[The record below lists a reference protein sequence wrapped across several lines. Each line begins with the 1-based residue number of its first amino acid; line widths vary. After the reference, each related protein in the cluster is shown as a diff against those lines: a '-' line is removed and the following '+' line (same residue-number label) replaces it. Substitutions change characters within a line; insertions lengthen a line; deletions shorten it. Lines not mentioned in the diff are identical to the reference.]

1 MEQVSLTAQPRTGLG
16 KEIAKKLRR
25 DGSIPCVLYGP
36 ASKEAT
42 PLAVK
47 AMELSN
53 ALSTEAKG
61 NVLVNLKIEGDKK
74 ASRMVMFRGFQRDPL
89 KRNIIHVD
97 MYELLM
103 DHKIAVDVPVHFV
116 GKSEGVALGGI
127 LQHEARTLKIE
138 CLPNQIPDKIDV
150 DVTHLLIGQ
159 SIHVKDI
166 ALPQGL
172 KVLGDPNITV
182 ALVAAPMAEVET
194 KTAEEAKAEIA
205 KSFEVKE
212 EEGKK
217 AEAKEAAGK
226 EAAGKEEKKK

>member
-1 MEQVSLTAQPRTGLG
+1 MEQVELTAQQRTGLG
-16 KEIAKKLRR
+16 KGAVKKLKRE
-25 DGSIPCVLYGP
+25 GLIPCVLYGP
-36 ASKEAT
+36 ASKETT
-42 PLAVK
+42 PLVIKTLDLSK
-47 AMELSN
+47 AL
-53 ALSTEAKG
+53 ATEAKG

-74 ASRMVMFRGFQRDPL
+74 KARRVMFRGFQRDPL

-97 MYELLM
+97 LYELMM
-103 DHKIAVDVPVHFV
+103 DHKITVDVPIHLT
-116 GKSEGVALGGI
+116 GKAQGVALGGI

-150 DVTHLLIGQ
+150 DVAHLAIGH

-172 KVLGDPNITV
+172 KVEGDPNTTI
-182 ALVAAPMAEVET
+182 ALVTAPTAEVEV

-212 EEGKK
+212 EEKK
-217 AEAKEAAGK
+217 EETR

>member
-1 MEQVSLTAQPRTGLG
+1 MEQIALAAQPRTSVG
-16 KEIAKKLRR
+16 KEIAKKIRR
-25 DGSIPCVLYGP
+25 DGGIPCVLYGP

-42 PLAVK
+42 PLSVN
-47 AMELSN
+47 AMELSK
-53 ALSTEAKG
+53 ALSTEAKA

-74 ASRMVMFRGFQRDPL
+74 AQRMVMFRGFQRDPL

-103 DHKIAVDVPVHFV
+103 DHKIVVDVPVHFV
-116 GKSEGVALGGI
+116 GKAQGVALGGI
-127 LQHEARTLKIE
+127 LQHEARALKIE

-150 DVTHLLIGQ
+150 DVTNLGIGQ

-166 ALPQGL
+166 TLAQGL
-172 KVLGDPNITV
+172 KVLGDPNVTV
-182 ALVAAPMAEVET
+182 ALVAAPMAEVEA

-217 AEAKEAAGK
+217 AETK

>member
-1 MEQVSLTAQPRTGLG
+1 MEQVALTAQPRGSVG

-25 DGSIPCVLYGP
+25 DGNIPCVLYGP

-42 PLAVK
+42 SLTIN
-47 AMELSN
+47 AMELGK
-53 ALSTEAKG
+53 ALSTEARG

-97 MYELLM
+97 LYELLM
-103 DHKIAVDVPVHFV
+103 DHNIVVDVPVHFV
-116 GKSEGVALGGI
+116 GKAQGVALGGI

-150 DVTHLLIGQ
+150 DVTNLLIGQ
-159 SIHVKDI
+159 SVHVKDI

-172 KVLGDPNITV
+172 KVLGDPNVTV

-217 AEAKEAAGK
+217 VEAK

>member
-1 MEQVSLTAQPRTGLG
+1 MEQIALAAQPRTGVG

-42 PLAVK
+42 SLTIN
-47 AMELSN
+47 AMELN
-53 ALSTEAKG
+53 KALATEAKG

-74 ASRMVMFRGFQRDPL
+74 AQRMVMFRGFQRDPL

-103 DHKIAVDVPVHFV
+103 DHKIVVDVPVHFT
-116 GKSEGVALGGI
+116 GKAQGVELGGI

-166 ALPQGL
+166 TLAPGL
-172 KVLGDPNITV
+172 KVIGDPNITV
-182 ALVAAPMAEVET
+182 ALVAAPMAEVEA
-194 KTAEEAKAEIA
+194 KTAEEAKAELA

-217 AEAKEAAGK
+217 AETK